1 MTVRPFLLAVAIA
14 ATTVTTQEISAQT
27 AANPPLNAP
36 APALPVPQPGMV
48 VLSSDG
54 KRVGTVE
61 SFDGTQDGR
70 IAVVNVATSGFLGF
84 GTRLVAIPEGKFR
97 MVGTVVRVTFTAD
110 EVSKLPHQGP

>member
-1 MTVRPFLLAVAIA
+1 MTVRPFLLAVPIA

-70 IAVVNVATSGFLGF
+70 KVVNVATSGFLGF

-97 MVGTVVRVTFTAD
+97 MAGTVVRVTFTAD